1 MVICRVTELLLMH
14 ICIRICLC
22 AISNVSWK
30 SKKKTKHTR
39 TLLFLLWHNP
49 VHFVRLRDIKL
60 GSVSNFLK
68 IWALVECTAQSGLP
82 CRWFS
87 FIPLLKLPFK
97 NRPRLW
103 KHMLSQISPQH
114 LNCFKK
120 NLLVKQLRGWLQWTF
135 HCIL

>member
-1 MVICRVTELLLMH
+1 MPVK
-14 ICIRICLC
+14 ICLC

-30 SKKKTKHTR
+30 IQMFLGKEKQSAYTHRHTNTH

-49 VHFVRLRDIKL
+49 VHFVRLRDVKL

-87 FIPLLKLPFK
+87 FISLLKLPFK
-97 NRPRLW
+97 YRPRLR
-103 KHMLSQISPQH
+103 KHMLSQTSPQH
-114 LNCFKK
+114 QNYSQR
-120 NLLVKQLRGWLQWTF
+120 NRLVR
-135 HCIL
+135 